1 MYTILVDNKNY
12 MHTSVREAIVQ
23 GSNLTNYIKILV
35 PQQYGDFN
43 MIDFRASI
51 RYKIQDE
58 QGVGIVEMD
67 DPEELS
73 NGYLQYLLPVTVE
86 MTNKAG
92 LLTLL
97 LTFTKTD
104 DLDESSILV
113 RKICPIE
120 ISIVPIG
127 EWEGEIPDSDIDY
140 IDKKLEEI
148 KDMVED
154 VKGVQEQLE
163 KEKADNVTYENNI
176 LQLTAND
183 SPIGDPVKIE
193 GTNLVWKE
201 I

>member
-113 RKICPIE
+113 RKI
-120 ISIVPIG
+120 
-127 EWEGEIPDSDIDY
+127 
-140 IDKKLEEI
+140 
-148 KDMVED
+148 
-154 VKGVQEQLE
+154 
-163 KEKADNVTYENNI
+163 
-176 LQLTAND
+176 
-183 SPIGDPVKIE
+183 SPI
-193 GTNLVWKE
+193 
-201 I
+201 